1 MPHSA
6 ALMEITHVML
16 EHEAVVR
23 FAIFLAVFLIMAAWE
38 VGAPRRPLAAPR
50 GRRWIANLG
59 ILIVNTVLVRA
70 IFPAAAVGIAIYA
83 EERGAGL
90 LHALDLAAG
99 LKIVLALLALDLAIY
114 LQHVVFHA
122 VPLLWRLHRAHHA
135 DLEIDVTTGTRF
147 HPVEMLLS
155 MGIKAAAILV
165 IGAPVLAVLVFEIAL
180 NATSMF
186 NHSNVRLPRRL
197 DAVLRW
203 IVVTPDM
210 HRVHHSI
217 RPEETNRNFG
227 FNFPWWDRLFGT
239 YQRQPRDG
247 HERMTIGIPA
257 CRDAASC
264 TTFSGILAL
273 PFITLRGEAAGA
285 GERLDPGAGPAG

>member
-1 MPHSA
+1 MNIA
-6 ALMEITHVML
+6 DLTT
-16 EHEAVVR
+16 EHEATLR
-23 FAIFLAVFLIMAAWE
+23 IAIFLVVFLFMAGWE
-38 VGAPRRPLAAPR
+38 VIAPRRRLAMPR
-50 GRRWIANLG
+50 GRRWAANLG

-70 IFPAAAVGIAIYA
+70 VFPAAAVGIALFA
-83 EERGAGL
+83 EARGVGL
-90 LHALDLAAG
+90 LHAFDLGLG
-99 LKIVLALLALDLAIY
+99 LKVLLALIALDLAIY
-114 LQHVVFHA
+114 LQHVMFHA

-147 HPVEMLLS
+147 HPIEMLLS

-165 IGAPVLAVLVFEIAL
+165 IGAPALAVFLFEIVL

-217 RPEETNRNFG
+217 RREETNRNFG
-227 FNFPWWDRLFGT
+227 FNFPWWDHLFGT

-247 HERMTIGIPA
+247 HERMTIGIPEF
-257 CRDAASC
+257 RDAANC
-264 TTFSGILAL
+264 ATFSGILAL
-273 PFITLRGEAAGA
+273 PFIKLRGNVGGA
-285 GERLDPGAGPAG
+285 GDRLDHGAGPIR

>member
-1 MPHSA
+1 METLR
-6 ALMEITHVML
+6 ALL
-16 EHEAVVR
+16 EHEPIVR
-23 FAIFLAVFLIMAAWE
+23 FAIFLAVFLTMAAWE
-38 VGAPRRPLAAPR
+38 IGAPRRPLAASR

-70 IFPAAAVGIAIYA
+70 LFPAAAVGIAIYA

-90 LHALDLAAG
+90 LHAIDLAAG

-165 IGAPVLAVLVFEIAL
+165 IGAPVLAVLIFEIAL

-197 DAVLRW
+197 DTVLRW
-203 IVVTPDM
+203 FLVTPDM

-217 RPEETNRNFG
+217 RREETNRNFG
-227 FNFPWWDRLFGT
+227 FNLPWWDRLFGT

-247 HERMTIGIPA
+247 HQRMTIGIPEF
-257 CRDAASC
+257 RDAASC

-273 PFITLRGEAAGA
+273 PFIRLRSDTGGA
-285 GERLDPGAGPAG
+285 SDRLDHGAGPAR

>member
-1 MPHSA
+1 METTA
-6 ALMEITHVML
+6 AMF

-23 FAIFLAVFLIMAAWE
+23 FAIFLAVFLTMAAWE
-38 VGAPRRPLAAPR
+38 IGAPRRPLATPK

-83 EERGAGL
+83 EEHGAGL
-90 LHALDLAAG
+90 LHAFDLAAG

-147 HPVEMLLS
+147 HPLEMLLS

-165 IGAPVLAVLVFEIAL
+165 IGAPVLAVLLFEIAL

-217 RPEETNRNFG
+217 RREETNRNFG

-239 YQRQPRDG
+239 YLRQPRDG
-247 HERMTIGIPA
+247 HERMTIGIPEF
-257 CRDAASC
+257 RDAASC

-273 PFITLRGEAAGA
+273 PFIRRRGDAASA
-285 GERLDPGAGPAG
+285 GDRLDHGPGPAR